1 MNEDK
6 TPAPTEAPTD
16 PQIIVLHPYPP
27 ATETGRILDFAE
39 FRKHSDTIIESGSG
53 GGDGIRQMIRA
64 GYNLIRSVEA
74 KDTYFKTLEHAF
86 ATEMAVQLYF
96 GMSKDKFPE
105 MLADVTT
112 PAVFFLDAHVSGPN
126 GAGHEDYMEK
136 GNASEYAQ
144 DNCLRA
150 ELEIVLAHRN
160 DHVIIIDDQNGENE
174 ENIKYREMCLAANP
188 SYKFYFYDEHR
199 AGGTFYKNKSLV
211 AIPA

>member
-1 MNEDK
+1 MKIE
-6 TPAPTEAPTD
+6 
-16 PQIIVLHPYPP
+16 
-27 ATETGRILDFAE
+27 ETNRVLDFAE
-39 FRKHSDTIIESGSG
+39 FRKYSGTIIESGSG
-53 GGDGIRQMIRA
+53 MGDGIMQMRKA
-64 GYNLIRSVEA
+64 GFALIKSVEA
-74 KDTYFKTLEHAF
+74 KDTYHESNLKRF
-86 ATEMAVQLYF
+86 AGNDAVQLYF
-96 GMSKDKFPE
+96 GMSKDEFPA

-174 ENIKYREMCLAANP
+174 ENVKYREMCLAANP
-188 SYKFYFYDEHR
+188 NYKFYFYDEHR
-199 AGGTFYKNKSLV
+199 PGGTFYKNKSLV